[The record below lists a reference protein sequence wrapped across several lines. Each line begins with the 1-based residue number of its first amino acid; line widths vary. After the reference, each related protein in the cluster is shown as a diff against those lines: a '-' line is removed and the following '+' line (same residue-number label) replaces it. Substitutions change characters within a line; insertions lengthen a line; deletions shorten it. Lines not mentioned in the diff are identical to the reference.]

1 MMKRIKKPVSLFVII
16 TMIISLC
23 MITPFMIAGGYF
35 YIKLRNNTLDSIEQ
49 NLDTVA
55 AGAFSSLDS
64 TLHSVKN
71 TYYSVISDPVINPDL
86 YNYIFPGNNASF
98 NESIDER
105 LTKMMFYSTIW
116 NENVLTSVTLT
127 NDLNTY
133 HYISNTKYGAYPDQ
147 ETSSSLGMITESWQ
161 ELSKTLG
168 SSRIN
173 LLQHSRD
180 YSDSIFYIRD
190 YYGYPGGD
198 FKGLLSFQLSEQALM
213 SGFSEFDKYTNTLC
227 FAYDDSGAVIMS
239 NNRDIQNASI
249 TSMTVDGKSLKTMM
263 EDSGNYLVKTTALSN
278 SALTACVLIPL
289 EPVYQELHRQLN
301 GYFILFFLLL
311 LVVIFIAIIVSRY
324 VSNYIDLLI
333 KRITSLSHENYSLTL
348 PVYGIMELNN
358 LSTAFTSMSRQIQR
372 LLNEKY
378 ANEVLLKES
387 ELKALQ
393 SQINPH
399 FLFNTLLSI
408 SWKARANQDMEC
420 YEMITAL
427 SSLLNANIYTPATRF
442 ITLQEELQ
450 NVQYYLQIQKVRFG
464 PRLSYDIDVDTGLIK
479 QPILKLCLQPLV
491 ENAVVHGLENKVEDG
506 AILITGDITEKS
518 EMLIQIIDNGIGFNP
533 QELNRQLNA
542 SAPPVS
548 TEDGNGHHI
557 GLINT
562 HLRLKYTYGEQYG
575 ITIASTPGKG
585 TTISVRLPMS

>member
-1 MMKRIKKPVSLFVII
+1 MLKRIQKPVSLFVII

-49 NLDTVA
+49 NLDTA
-55 AGAFSSLDS
+55 ATGAFTSLDS

-71 TYYSVISDPVINPDL
+71 TYYSIISDPVINPDL

-105 LTKMMFYSTIW
+105 LTKMMFYSTLW
-116 NENVLTSVTLT
+116 NENVLISITLT

-147 ETSSSLGMITESWQ
+147 KTSSTLDIITENWQ

-168 SSRIN
+168 SNHIN
-173 LLQHSRD
+173 LLQHSPEC
-180 YSDSIFYIRD
+180 SDSIFYIRD
-190 YYGYPGGD
+190 YYGYPDGT

-213 SGFSEFDKYTNTLC
+213 SGFSDFDKYTNTLC
-227 FAYDDSGAVIMS
+227 FAYDDSGTVIMS
-239 NNRDIQNASI
+239 NNRDIQNGSI
-249 TSMTVDGKSLKTMM
+249 SSITVDGISLKAMM
-263 EDSGNYLVKTTALSN
+263 ENSGRYLVKTASLTN

-311 LVVIFIAIIVSRY
+311 FVVIFIALIVSRY

-333 KRITSLSHENYSLTL
+333 KRITSLCHENYTFTL
-348 PVYGIMELNN
+348 PVYGITELNN
-358 LSTAFTSMSRQIQR
+358 LSMAFISMSQQVQR

-408 SWKARANQDMEC
+408 SWKARANQDIEC

-427 SSLLNANIYTPATRF
+427 SSLLNANIYTSATRF

-464 PRLSYDIDVDTGLIK
+464 SRLSYDFDVDTCLMK

-506 AILITGDITEKS
+506 SILITGDITGES

-533 QELNRQLNA
+533 RELNRQLQ
-542 SAPPVS
+542 SLTPPA
-548 TEDGNGHHI
+548 TEEDGKAHHI

-575 ITIASTPGKG
+575 IAIASIPGKG
-585 TTISVRLPMS
+585 TKISVRLPMS